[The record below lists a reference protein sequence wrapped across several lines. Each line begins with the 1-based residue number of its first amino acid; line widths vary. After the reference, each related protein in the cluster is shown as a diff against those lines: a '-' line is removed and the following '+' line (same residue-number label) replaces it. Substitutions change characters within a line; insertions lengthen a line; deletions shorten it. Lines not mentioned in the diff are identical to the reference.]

1 MAIGGRHRRR
11 LGAVAAVALA
21 ACASPPPPEPPA
33 PAVDVAPRATPTLW
47 SARPRSAP
55 EPLFYLLGSV
65 HVGDERMRKLGG
77 EVERAWKR
85 AEELVVEADVSRVDL
100 DEVRLMMQRF
110 GSIPAPE
117 RLRDRIAPETW
128 MHLQVYL
135 TEHEL
140 PVDAFDATAP
150 WLVAT
155 SIAVLQFRSE
165 GFQEEL
171 GVDRLLTERA
181 ASERVPI
188 VELETAE
195 EQFALFANLPP
206 PLQDLMLRDTLMRA
220 REAPDEA
227 SLLMEAWARG
237 DDDALEEIALR
248 PIERSPEFA
257 PFYDKVLFERNERM
271 AARLAQLALDG
282 RVRLVVV
289 GAGHMLGSRGIP
301 ALLSARGFEIR
312 KTQSR

>member
-1 MAIGGRHRRR
+1 
-11 LGAVAAVALA
+11 
-21 ACASPPPPEPPA
+21 
-33 PAVDVAPRATPTLW
+33 
-47 SARPRSAP
+47 
-55 EPLFYLLGSV
+55 
-65 HVGDERMRKLGG
+65 
-77 EVERAWKR
+77 
-85 AEELVVEADVSRVDL
+85 
-100 DEVRLMMQRF
+100 
-110 GSIPAPE
+110 
-117 RLRDRIAPETW
+117 
-128 MHLQVYL
+128 
-135 TEHEL
+135 
-140 PVDAFDATAP
+140 
-150 WLVAT
+150 
-155 SIAVLQFRSE
+155 
-165 GFQEEL
+165 
-171 GVDRLLTERA
+171 
-181 ASERVPI
+181 
-188 VELETAE
+188 
-195 EQFALFANLPP
+195 
-206 PLQDLMLRDTLMRA
+206 MLRDTLMRA

>member
-11 LGAVAAVALA
+11 LGAIAGLALA
-21 ACASPPPPEPPA
+21 ACAKPAPQETPPP
-33 PAVDVAPRATPTLW
+33 VAEVAHATPTLW
-47 SARPRSAP
+47 SAQPGSAP

-65 HVGDERMRKLGG
+65 HVGDERMRRLGG
-77 EVERAWKR
+77 EVERAWER

-128 MHLQVYL
+128 ELLQTYL
-135 TEHEL
+135 AEHTL
-140 PVDAFDATAP
+140 PPDAFDSIAP

-155 SIAVLQFRSE
+155 SIAVLQYRTQ

-171 GVDRLLTERA
+171 GVDRMFTERA
-181 ASERVPI
+181 AAARVPI

-195 EQFALFANLPP
+195 EQFALFANLAPE
-206 PLQDLMLRDTLMRA
+206 LQDLMLRDTLLRA

-227 SLLMEAWARG
+227 VELMEAWAHG
-237 DDDALEEIALR
+237 DDATLEQIAL
-248 PIERSPEFA
+248 PSLERSPEFA
-257 PFYDKVLFERNERM
+257 PFYEKVLFERNERM

-301 ALLSARGFEIR
+301 SLLGARGFEIR
-312 KTQSR
+312 KTRSR

>member
-11 LGAVAAVALA
+11 LGAIAGLVLA
-21 ACASPPPPEPPA
+21 ACAAPPPPPTPE
-33 PAVDVAPRATPTLW
+33 AVPEVVRRATPTLW
-47 SARPRSAP
+47 SARPQRAP

-65 HVGDERMRKLGG
+65 HVGDDRMRQLGG
-77 EVERAWKR
+77 EVDRAWAR

-110 GSIPAPE
+110 GNIPAPD
-117 RLRDRIAPETW
+117 RLSDRITPETW
-128 MHLQVYL
+128 QLLQTYL
-135 TEHEL
+135 QAHNL
-140 PVDAFDATAP
+140 PPDAFDEVAP

-155 SIAVLQFRSE
+155 SIAVLQYRSE

-171 GVDRLLTERA
+171 GVDRLFTERA
-181 ASERVPI
+181 AADGVPI

-195 EQFALFANLPP
+195 EQFALFANLAPE
-206 PLQDLMLRDTLMRA
+206 LQDLMLRDTLLRA
-220 REAPDEA
+220 RDEPDEA
-227 SLLMEAWARG
+227 VSLMEAWAHG
-237 DDDALEEIALR
+237 DDAQLEALSLDPVEA
-248 PIERSPEFA
+248 SPELA
-257 PFYDKVLFERNERM
+257 PFYEKVLFERNERM

-301 ALLSARGFEIR
+301 SLLAKRGFEIR